1 MVVVGVES
9 DDELP
14 AIGPEGGGCR
24 GRFLDVVGVDII
36 TAADVGVVDDEGTLV
51 ISGLDSSSAPK

>member
-24 GRFLDVVGVDII
+24 GRFLDVVGVII
-36 TAADVGVVDDEGTLV
+36 AAADVGVVDDEGTLV

>member
-14 AIGPEGGGCR
+14 ATPGGCR
-24 GRFLDVVGVDII
+24 GLFLDVVGV
-36 TAADVGVVDDEGTLV
+36 TKAVGVVDEEGTLV